1 MGIRLYRRWLA
12 VISLSVATGF
22 QALSLDTLLTVWL
35 GTPEFFTGYSTLL
48 IFIGLLF
55 AGGYFLFMI
64 PENHFRIM
72 GKYRGETAKS
82 EKRGYWVLGLYLLV
96 TLFLMLWA
104 GEATVDR

>member
-12 VISLSVATGF
+12 VISLSVVTGF
-22 QALSLDTLLTVWL
+22 QALSVDTLLNLYL
-35 GTPEFFTGYSTLL
+35 GTQEFFINYMMLL

-55 AGGYFLFMI
+55 AAGYFLFMI

-72 GKYRGETAKS
+72 GRYRGETAKS
-82 EKRGYWVLGLYLLV
+82 ERRGYWVLGLYLLL
-96 TLFLMLWA
+96 TLSLMLWA